1 MTSEQANNDIGAA
14 LGRIPSGLF
23 IFTAC
28 HGELRTGM
36 LASWVQQAGFQPPT
50 VSVSIARGR
59 PIIQLVQ
66 DSHQFGLCQ
75 VPSDDNTLLR
85 KFARAIEPDEDPFA
99 ELELVRGGK
108 TSVPLLAA
116 ALAHLECKVATHV
129 DFDGD
134 HTLLIGKVVGGVTN
148 SQEKPFVHVR
158 NNGFKY

>member
-1 MTSEQANNDIGAA
+1 MTGEQTNNGICAA

-23 IFTAC
+23 ILTAR
-28 HGELRTGM
+28 HGERRTGM

-50 VSVSIARGR
+50 VSVAVARGR
-59 PIIQLVQ
+59 PIIPLVQ
-66 DSHQFGLCQ
+66 NSHQFGLCQ
-75 VPSDDNTLLR
+75 VPSDDKILLR

-99 ELELVRGGK
+99 DLELVRGGK

-116 ALAHLECKVATHV
+116 ALTNLECEVATHV

-148 SQEKPFVHVR
+148 SHKKPIVHVR